1 MGITEYGL
9 TALKQEKD
17 WLLEYILSP
26 SNLNLV
32 DRQVKRNKG
41 SCGIDKMDVEDLLPY
56 LHHHKDE
63 LIQSIHAGKY
73 HPNSVRR
80 AEIPKSNGKIRGL
93 GISAV

>member
-1 MGITEYGL
+1 
-9 TALKQEKD
+9 
-17 WLLEYILSP
+17 
-26 SNLNLV
+26 
-32 DRQVKRNKG
+32 
-41 SCGIDKMDVEDLLPY
+41 MDVEDLLPY